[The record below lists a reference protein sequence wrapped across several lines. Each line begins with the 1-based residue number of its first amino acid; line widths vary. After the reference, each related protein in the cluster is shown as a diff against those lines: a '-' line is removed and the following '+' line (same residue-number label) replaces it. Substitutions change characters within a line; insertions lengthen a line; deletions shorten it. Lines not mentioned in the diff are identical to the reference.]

1 MKPTSNKIAYY
12 MPFKPMDHHNPSG
25 DLIIGKGIFEHLG
38 QHYTIE
44 TVSNLR
50 ARWIYY
56 RPSLLLKLFKE
67 QRLVCKKLKDNPAA
81 LWLSYHSYYKA
92 PDLLGAYC
100 SQKLG
105 VPYIIFQGIY
115 STKRRKKLKTWLG
128 FYLNKW
134 VLQRANLVITNKHR
148 DYKNLQRLLPQNQIL
163 FIPPGIHPKQFIRN
177 EQAGKDIRKSLGIT
191 TDETVIITAAMF
203 RPGVKTRG
211 IELVID
217 ACSEVQQRGTACTLV
232 IVGDGKNRSQLE
244 EKARNAGCRIVFT
257 GKVKRD
263 EIYRYLSSAD
273 IFAFPGIE
281 EGLGMVYLEAQS
293 CGLPAVAYG
302 DWGASEAI
310 IDGKTGL
317 LSPANQPEQ
326 FVDNI
331 TLLAQNVS
339 LRKQLGEEAARH
351 IRKSHDLTKNYN
363 SLSDALRLQIEE
375 SK

>member
-1 MKPTSNKIAYY
+1 
-12 MPFKPMDHHNPSG
+12 MDHHNPSG
-25 DLIIGKGIFEHLG
+25 DLIIGTTIFEHLK
-38 QHYTIE
+38 QHFTVE

-56 RPSLLLKLFKE
+56 KPELLLKLFKE
-67 QRLVCKKLKDNPAA
+67 QRHICKKLEQNPPS

-92 PDLLGAYC
+92 PDILGAYC

-105 VPYIIFQGIY
+105 IPYIIFQGIY

-134 VLQRANLVITNKHR
+134 VLQRADLVITNKQR
-148 DYKNLQRLLPQNQIL
+148 DYKNLQRLLPHDQLL
-163 FIPPGIHPKQFIRN
+163 FIPPGIHPEQFMLD
-177 EQAGKDIRKSLGIT
+177 EKAGDETRTLLGIKEN
-191 TDETVIITAAMF
+191 ETVIITAAMF

-211 IELVID
+211 VKLVIN
-217 ACSEVQQRGTACTLV
+217 ACSEVQKRGTACTLV
-232 IVGDGKNRSQLE
+232 IVGDGKNRSELE
-244 EKARNAGCRIVFT
+244 EKAHHAGCRVVFA

-263 EIYRYLSSAD
+263 EIYRYLSGAD

-293 CGLPAVAYG
+293 CGLPVVAYG

-310 IDGKTGL
+310 IDGETGL
-317 LSPANQPEQ
+317 LSPANKPEQ

-331 TLLAQNVS
+331 AILAKDVS
-339 LRKQLGEEAARH
+339 LRKKLGKKAIQH
-351 IRKSHDLTKNYN
+351 IRQNHDLAKNYN
-363 SLSDALRLQIEE
+363 TLSNAISMQITE

>member
-1 MKPTSNKIAYY
+1 MKPTSQKIAYY

-25 DLIIGKGIFEHLG
+25 DLIIGKGIFEHLK

-44 TVSNLR
+44 TVSRLR

-56 RPSLLLKLFKE
+56 KPTVLLRLFKE
-67 QRLVCKKLKDNPAA
+67 QRQVCKKLQHDPAT

-105 VPYIIFQGIY
+105 LPYIIFQGIY
-115 STKRRKKLKTWLG
+115 STKRRKKLSTWLG
-128 FYLNKW
+128 FYLNRW
-134 VLQRANLVITNKHR
+134 VLQRANLVITNKQR
-148 DYKNLQRLLPQNQIL
+148 DYKNLKRILADDRIL
-163 FIPPGIHPKQFIRN
+163 FIPPGIHPEEFTLDER
-177 EQAGKDIRKSLGIT
+177 AGRETRKDLKIKEN
-191 TDETVIITAAMF
+191 ETVIITAAMF

-211 IELVID
+211 IGLVID
-217 ACSEVQQRGTACTLV
+217 ACSEVEQRGTPCTLI
-232 IVGDGKNRSQLE
+232 IVGDGKNRSQLK
-244 EKARNAGCRIVFT
+244 EKARGAGCRIVFT

-293 CGLPAVAYG
+293 CGLPVVAYG

-310 IDGKTGL
+310 IDGETGL
-317 LSPANQPEQ
+317 LSPANQPKQ
-326 FVDNI
+326 FTDNI
-331 TLLAQNVS
+331 SILAKDVS
-339 LRKQLGEEAARH
+339 LRKNLGKEAARH
-351 IRKSHDLTKNYN
+351 IRKNHDLAKNYN
-363 SLSDALRLQIEE
+363 TLSDALHEQIEATE
-375 SK
+375 